1 MNIHKHRTKQTC
13 ESYTFQPLMSF
24 WLWLNVPIQVFACCF
39 VVSISTVSRIFSLWK
54 QIHDVLFCSLFRSSK
69 LLILINQL
77 VNFSNIIFV
86 LWCRSANNALMK
98 LKTTTTKSNVIQPR
112 WHTISSAG
120 IIWVTPMDLCWNC
133 FFFLHHFV
141 TLCIHSILLFSYVF
155 HAFSECLSIFQQL
168 LGYSF
173 CSSLLRHGHCYG
185 TEGKWRNTK
194 SFGIPRHELSCNNA
208 TTWLITDRFFYSRL
222 TPLLLLGVNRIYLP

>member
-24 WLWLNVPIQVFACCF
+24 WVWLNVPIQVFACCF

-54 QIHDVLFCSLFRSSK
+54 QI
-69 LLILINQL
+69 Q
-77 VNFSNIIFV
+77 
-86 LWCRSANNALMK
+86 
-98 LKTTTTKSNVIQPR
+98 KSNVIQPR

-120 IIWVTPMDLCWNC
+120 IIWVTPMDSCWNF

-208 TTWLITDRFFYSRL
+208 TWLITDRFFYSRL